1 MPALP
6 VPRVMDRLSHE
17 MAMRRDLQ
25 VRHHS
30 VGKDLVLGLPP
41 SIALPDGEEIP
52 YGSSKRLQ
60 IRNNDQVGSACSLA
74 LLYCV
79 LQYTGRQA
87 AFFGLCTNRDIRTLH
102 IVGVGGLVG

>member
-6 VPRVMDRLSHE
+6 MPTVMDRLSHE

-25 VRHHS
+25 VRHRS

-52 YGSSKRLQ
+52 YGSSRRLQ
-60 IRNNDQVGSACSLA
+60 IRNNDQVGSAGTA
-74 LLYCV
+74 P
-79 LQYTGRQA
+79 A
-87 AFFGLCTNRDIRTLH
+87 AVCMGIGNV
-102 IVGVGGLVG
+102 VGV